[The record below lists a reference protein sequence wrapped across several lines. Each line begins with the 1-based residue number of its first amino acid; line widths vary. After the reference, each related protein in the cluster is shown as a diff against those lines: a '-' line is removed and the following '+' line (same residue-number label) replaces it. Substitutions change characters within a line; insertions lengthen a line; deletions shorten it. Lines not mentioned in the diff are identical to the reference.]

1 MNVVS
6 SITLRVVE
14 LGAGPPGDGQLP
26 VPPVLHSNHT
36 AALAMVIALYAGFA
50 AAVVFSIAKLA
61 RGEVLPVV
69 LLVAG
74 FITCHIEPLGDHMGF
89 IVYAPDIPWF
99 HWWEMGRQMPSFI
112 FVGLVAY
119 LVFGGYFAYR
129 LVDRGASIARVAFI
143 SAVVVGIP
151 EIVMEMLWHHWGII
165 SYYGD
170 NPTRILGVPLYT
182 IVQNSALLPVLGVTV
197 FVGVRYLLGARLLW
211 LIPAIP
217 GVTIGYIVGTTWV
230 AYQAIGSSAPA
241 AVVWSGAFYSCVTAL
256 AAAYGVL
263 QLPIVRERRTTSC
276 VAHSAEH
283 PDAAGPVAVSEEAA
297 H

>member
-1 MNVVS
+1 MTIVS
-6 SITLRVVE
+6 SITLGAVG

-26 VPPVLHSNHT
+26 VPPVLHSNRT
-36 AALAMVIALYAGFA
+36 AALAMVLALYAGFA
-50 AAVVFSIAKLA
+50 VAVVFTIAKLA

-74 FITCHIEPLGDHMGF
+74 FITCHIEPLGDHVGF

-119 LVFGGYFAYR
+119 LVFGGYYAYR
-129 LVDRGASIARVAFI
+129 LVDHGASITRVAFI

-182 IVQNSALLPVLGVTV
+182 IVQNSALLPVLGVTI
-197 FVGVRYLLGARLLW
+197 FAGVRYLPGARLLW
-211 LIPAIP
+211 LIPALP

-241 AVVWSGAFYSCVTAL
+241 AVVWFGALYSCVTAL

-263 QLPIVRERRTTSC
+263 QLPIVRERRTTSR
-276 VAHSAEH
+276 ATHSAED
-283 PDAAGPVAVSEEAA
+283 PKAAGPVAMSEEAA